1 MDQDSYVSEVTVGRE
16 PNHSNITIALRSMVA
31 VKNAELSFPQK
42 HILRITIGK
51 KSLDVSFLPEQ
62 PITTATMLR
71 KAMVIF
77 E

>member
-1 MDQDSYVSEVTVGRE
+1 MKQLCSHNEAFQF
-16 PNHSNITIALRSMVA
+16 ALKEFAAMCA
-31 VKNAELSFPQK
+31 AKNAELSFPQK